1 MLPATLSIFPLPNVV
16 LFPDVFLPLHVFEPR
31 YRDMVRAA
39 LDNDRLIGMVLVRTG
54 ADGCEQV
61 RAGAGAAGAGAAG
74 AGAAGATTAEVFD
87 LQSLSEPP
95 FYPIGC
101 AGVISHVEEV
111 EDGRFNII
119 LRGLQKFR
127 ITGEDV
133 DPGRRYRVAHVDAIG
148 DVPIDKDALRQ
159 ERGRLESL
167 LVNSGSE
174 NFSFRLPPSMP
185 DVEFVHA
192 LSQYFGFE
200 AVERQ
205 ALLEM
210 SGPVARCR
218 AMIELVEMQLLMGSQ
233 NWKGAPH

>member
-31 YRDMVRAA
+31 DRDLTRAA
-39 LDNDRLIGMVLVRTG
+39 LDSDRLIGMVLVRAG
-54 ADGCEQV
+54 AVGCGQV
-61 RAGAGAAGAGAAG
+61 RAGAGADMFEF
-74 AGAAGATTAEVFD
+74 ATLE
-87 LQSLSEPP
+87 EPTI
-95 FYPIGC
+95 YAIGC

-111 EDGRFNII
+111 EDGRYNII

-133 DPGRRYRVAHVDAIG
+133 DPQRRYRVARVEPIS
-148 DVPIDKDALRQ
+148 DVPIDKDALHH
-159 ERGRLESL
+159 ERSRLESL

-210 SGPVARCR
+210 SGAVARCR

-233 NWKGAPH
+233 GWRGSAH

>member
-31 YRDMVRAA
+31 YREMTRAA
-39 LDNDRLIGMVLVRTG
+39 LDSDRLIGMVLIKPG
-54 ADGCEQV
+54 AS
-61 RAGAGAAGAGAAG
+61 GAPGAADASDALKASAALG
-74 AGAAGATTAEVFD
+74 GEGELSDVD
-87 LQSLSEPP
+87 LRSLDRPDI
-95 FYPIGC
+95 YAIGC

-111 EDGRFNII
+111 EDGRYNII

-127 ITGEDV
+127 MLGEDD
-133 DPGRRYRVAHVDAIG
+133 DPVRRYRVARVEPIMDT
-148 DVPIDKDALRQ
+148 PIDKDALRR

-167 LVNSGSE
+167 LANSGTE

-200 AVERQ
+200 AIERQ
-205 ALLEM
+205 ALLELP
-210 SGPVARCR
+210 GPVARCR
-218 AMIELVEMQLLMGSQ
+218 ALVELVEMQLLMGSQ
-233 NWKGAPH
+233 GWQGQAH

>member
-1 MLPATLSIFPLPNVV
+1 MLPVTLSIFPLPSVV

-31 YRDMVRAA
+31 YRDLVRAA
-39 LDNDRLIGMVLVRTG
+39 LDSDRLIGMVLVRS
-54 ADGCEQV
+54 
-61 RAGAGAAGAGAAG
+61 GAAGAPPL
-74 AGAAGATTAEVFD
+74 EVFD
-87 LQSLSEPP
+87 LAKMDEPAI
-95 FYPIGC
+95 YSIGC

-119 LRGLQKFR
+119 LRGLQKFC
-127 ITGEDV
+127 ITSEDD
-133 DPGRRYRVAHVDAIG
+133 DPTRRYRVAHIEPISDP
-148 DVPIDKDALRQ
+148 PIDKAALRH
-159 ERGRLESL
+159 ERSRLESL
-167 LVNSGSE
+167 LVDSGTE

-210 SGPVARCR
+210 PGAVARCR

-233 NWKGAPH
+233 GWQGSAH

>member
-31 YRDMVRAA
+31 YREMTRAA
-39 LDNDRLIGMVLVRTG
+39 LDSDRLIGMVLIRP
-54 ADGCEQV
+54 
-61 RAGAGAAGAGAAG
+61 GAAGAVSTPGALKASETLGG
-74 AGAAGATTAEVFD
+74 AGELSHAD
-87 LQSLSEPP
+87 LRSLDRPDI
-95 FYPIGC
+95 YPIGC

-127 ITGEDV
+127 MIGEDD
-133 DPGRRYRVAHVDAIG
+133 DPSRRYRVARVEPILDT
-148 DVPIDKDALRQ
+148 PIDKDALRN
-159 ERGRLESL
+159 ERHRLEAL
-167 LVNSGSE
+167 LANSGTE

-200 AVERQ
+200 AIERQ
-205 ALLEM
+205 ALLEL
-210 SGPVARCR
+210 SGPVERCR
-218 AMIELVEMQLLMGSQ
+218 ALVELVEMQLLMGSQ
-233 NWKGAPH
+233 GWQGQAH